1 MRRLVESPEQA
12 LSDWL
17 HDPFVQSGA
26 MPFAAGL
33 AAAVLL
39 FPVRLAGLAGIAGF
53 ATAVWL
59 IGNFSLQPLSAS
71 RKLVLL
77 IGAAALAGA
86 AFDLVR
92 ASLGTQARIAL
103 GVLCGAGAV
112 WMVWTVL
119 VQKPAGTA
127 LAIGAGGFALVGW
140 LASGMSATGADPLR
154 AGAASLALTFGA
166 GVAAMLGGSALLAQY
181 GIALGA
187 ACGAFLLV
195 AVLRGGRPMPCVAL
209 ATTAGAGGGLLAFG
223 AAVVAHL
230 SWLALLPLALV
241 PLAVR
246 LPLPGAAP
254 AWLRAGLATLYAA
267 TAAAA
272 ACGVA
277 WWASRGG

>member
-1 MRRLVESPEQA
+1 

-26 MPFAAGL
+26 VPFAAGL
-33 AAAVLL
+33 AAAMLL
-39 FPVRLAGLAGIAGF
+39 APLRLAGLAGIAGF
-53 ATAVWL
+53 AAAVWL
-59 IGNFSLQPLSAS
+59 IGNFALQPLSAS
-71 RKLVLL
+71 RKLVVLV
-77 IGAAALAGA
+77 GAAGLAGA
-86 AFDLVR
+86 AFDVAR
-92 ASLGTQARIAL
+92 ATLGPRARIAL
-103 GVLCGAGAV
+103 GALCGAGAV

-119 VQKPAGTA
+119 AQKPVGTA
-127 LAIGAGGFALVGW
+127 LAVGAGGFALVGW
-140 LASGMSATGADPLR
+140 LASAMTGTGADPLR
-154 AGAASLALTFGA
+154 TGAASLALALGA

-195 AVLRGGRPMPCVAL
+195 AVLRGGRAMPCAAL
-209 ATTAGAGGGLLAFG
+209 AATAGAGGGLLALG
-223 AAVVAHL
+223 AVVVAHL

-246 LPLPGAAP
+246 LPLPRSAGP
-254 AWLRAGLATLYAA
+254 WLRAALATLHAA

-277 WWASRGG
+277 WWASRSG